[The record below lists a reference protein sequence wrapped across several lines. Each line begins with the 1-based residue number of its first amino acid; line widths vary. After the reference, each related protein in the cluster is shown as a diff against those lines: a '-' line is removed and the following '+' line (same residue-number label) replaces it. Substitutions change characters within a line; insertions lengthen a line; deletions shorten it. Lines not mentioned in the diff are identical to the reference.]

1 MSFFGVIPQ
10 TAKAHAETA
19 GLEGRVKLS
28 WIDLTGYLAS
38 LSVLATFCMGTM
50 GSLRTVAILSNVL
63 FITYGLELHLYP
75 VLLLHATLLP
85 INALKMVQLRRN
97 RPQISGWLTAVLSRK
112 SSNTRRIAG

>member
-1 MSFFGVIPQ
+1 M
-10 TAKAHAETA
+10 
-19 GLEGRVKLS
+19 S

-85 INALKMVQLRRN
+85 INTLKMFQSRRK
-97 RPQISGWLTAVLSRK
+97 RPQISEWLTAMHDREP
-112 SSNTRRIAG
+112 SSTGRITG